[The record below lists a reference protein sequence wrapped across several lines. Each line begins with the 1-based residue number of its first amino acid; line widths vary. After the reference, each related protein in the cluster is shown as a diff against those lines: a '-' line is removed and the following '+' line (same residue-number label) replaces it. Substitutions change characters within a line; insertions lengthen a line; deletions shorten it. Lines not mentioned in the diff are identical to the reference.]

1 MSKTIINTSN
11 APSAIGPYSQAVLV
25 NNTLYCSGQIAIDP
39 ASGELVLDTIQA
51 ETHRVMLNI
60 AAILAEAKMHFSNVV
75 KTSIFLSDMNNFAVV
90 NAIYAEYFV
99 QPYPAR
105 ETVQVAKLPK
115 GVNVEISVIA
125 CV

>member
-1 MSKTIINTSN
+1 MSKTIINTTN
-11 APSAIGPYSQAVLV
+11 APAAIGPYSQAVLV
-25 NNTLYCSGQIAIDP
+25 NNTLYCSGQIALDP
-39 ASGELVLDTIQA
+39 ATGELVLDTIQA

-90 NAIYAEYFV
+90 NAIYAEYFA

-125 CV
+125 CI